1 MNRTIPAHRGFP
13 MPHRFLPFLAA
24 AVLTFAWISVSSASP
39 FGFKAENEPLPNLLC
54 SFAASQGKGCQ
65 VSPKIDG
72 VISGDLNFRSGDAFL
87 AFIERGRD
95 IVAYTDASMIFF
107 YDKSEMQS
115 TLITVGNITTDRIIE
130 ALRELRAYDPRYP
143 LLPLSGGRMIRL
155 VAPPAYIEMVRSLVG
170 DLEAT
175 YSAKRATRVFRL
187 KHAWAADVT
196 LTFMDKD
203 TTVPGVASLLRDITN
218 GGQSAPTSAPSAET
232 NRATR
237 LKGTGLTRS
246 SGSVAPGQAPPPPS
260 GDGGARKGGDGAR
273 IMADPRLNAVIIWDE
288 EQLMP
293 MYETLIEEL
302 DRPVPL
308 VEIRTA
314 IVDVS
319 VSRVFELGF
328 AWNVDARSNAKWGA
342 VGGANVGTGD
352 NAIDFTSPQGSG
364 LNMTTIFKDGLDTFM
379 GRVKA
384 LEEDGDAA
392 VLSRPVVLTLDNIQ
406 ANLEVTN
413 TFYIEVAGQEEVD
426 LFDVT
431 YGTILKVTPHVI
443 EDEKTG
449 RTLIKLIVH
458 IEDGGSHAAPTGSG
472 LNYPVVSRATINTQ
486 AMVADGEMMVVGGH
500 YYESDTG
507 GDSGVPG
514 LKSFPLL
521 GNLFKTNSDN
531 FQKQERLFLIAP
543 RLVSQEDLLAQQ
555 RQYAPVFDRDM
566 NSPRRFTRTMGGCGK
581 RTQVAYTQVQD
592 VDTSMRTATPFGAP
606 VQAPAEGSTDQ

>member
-1 MNRTIPAHRGFP
+1 
-13 MPHRFLPFLAA
+13 MPHRFPPLCAAALLVLFCVSGALAA
-24 AVLTFAWISVSSASP
+24 PFAY
-39 FGFKAENEPLPNLLC
+39 KAENEPLPDLLC
-54 SFAASQGKGCQ
+54 SYAASQNRGCQ

-87 AFIERGRD
+87 AFIERSRD

-107 YDKSEMQS
+107 YDKSEMES
-115 TLITVGNITTDRIIE
+115 ALITVGNITADRITG
-130 ALRELRAYDPRYP
+130 ALRELHAYDPRFP

-155 VAPPAYIEMVRSLVG
+155 VAPPAYVELVQG
-170 DLEAT
+170 LVADLEAT

-187 KHAWAADVT
+187 KHAWAGDVE
-196 LTFMDKD
+196 LNFMD
-203 TTVPGVASLLRDITN
+203 TQITIPGVATLLSNITN
-218 GGQSAPTSAPSAET
+218 GGQSAPSATASDDG
-232 NRATR
+232 NRAVR
-237 LKGTGLTRS
+237 LKGKGLTRS
-246 SGSVAPGQAPPPPS
+246 SGSVTPGRQEPAAQAANKTE
-260 GDGGARKGGDGAR
+260 GGGAR
-273 IMADPRLNAVIIWDE
+273 IIADPRLNAVIIWDE

-293 MYETLIEEL
+293 MYETIIEEL

-328 AWNVDARSNAKWGA
+328 SWGVDARTGRWGA
-342 VGGANVGTGD
+342 VGGLNVGTGD
-352 NAIDFTSPQGSG
+352 NAVDFNSQQGTG
-364 LNMTTIFKDGLDTFM
+364 LNMTTIFKDGMDTFM
-379 GRVKA
+379 GRIKA

-392 VLSRPVVLTLDNIQ
+392 VLSRPEVLTMDNIQ

-443 EDEKTG
+443 EDPETG

-458 IEDGGSHAAPTGSG
+458 VEDGGSHAAPTGSG
-472 LNYPVVSRATINTQ
+472 LSYPVVSRATINTQ
-486 AMVADGEMMVVGGH
+486 AMVADGELLVIGGH

-514 LKSFPLL
+514 LKNMPLL
-521 GNLFKTNSDN
+521 GTLFKTNSDN

-543 RLVSQEDLLAQQ
+543 RLVSQERLLEQQ
-555 RQYAPVFDRDM
+555 RQYAPVFERDM

-581 RTQVAYTQVQD
+581 RTQVEYTPVPD
-592 VDTSMRTATPFGAP
+592 VNAPMQTATPFGAP
-606 VQAPAEGSTDQ
+606 VRPAEAGSPEQ